1 MKVYS
6 FRKKYLEKK
15 LEEVKEKDSHL
26 AEIESKL
33 KRMKALAE
41 QVRDDDPV
49 HEELKEI
56 QSEFDLLKEEVIAL
70 DKEIELDIEEMR

>member
-6 FRKKYLEKK
+6 FWKKYLEKK

-41 QVRDDDPV
+41 QVRDDDPE

-56 QSEFDLLKEEVIAL
+56 QRKFDLLKEEVVAL
-70 DKEIELDIEEMR
+70 DKEIELNITEMK